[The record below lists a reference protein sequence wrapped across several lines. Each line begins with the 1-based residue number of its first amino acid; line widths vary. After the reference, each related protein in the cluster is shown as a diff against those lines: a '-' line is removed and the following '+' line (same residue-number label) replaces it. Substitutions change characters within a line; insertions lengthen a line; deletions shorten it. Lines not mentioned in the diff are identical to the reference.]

1 MTYHRRRSSPRRSIH
16 ASAEVK
22 CSAVP
27 GTHVGL
33 VRDVSRHGIFFFSDF
48 KPPIGSRL
56 DLALAGADRLSYQ
69 ATVVRVEQVAPGAA
83 PGIAARLSTQAFE
96 EPENTELC

>member
-1 MTYHRRRSSPRRSIH
+1 MH

-27 GTHVGL
+27 GVHVGL

-48 KPPIGSRL
+48 KPPIGSQL
-56 DLALAGADRLSYQ
+56 DVALAGTNRLCYQ

-83 PGIAARLSTQAFE
+83 PGIAARLSPHAAE
-96 EPENTELC
+96 EPETGELC

>member
-1 MTYHRRRSSPRRSIH
+1 MH

-48 KPPIGSRL
+48 KPPIGSQLDVALGGTSRL
-56 DLALAGADRLSYQ
+56 CYQ

-83 PGIAARLSTQAFE
+83 PGIAARLAPHC
-96 EPENTELC
+96 PEGSENGELF